1 MKKQKIRFGQ
11 IGFTNQF
18 LEIYMKKKPKSQPTK
33 VGMYPHTN
41 VILSVTTALFIT
53 GLFALFII
61 HADELKALIRSNI
74 QIHVYL
80 KQNLDVHTR
89 KNIEEKLSNLKFIAH
104 KDGKPY
110 LQFIS
115 KEESAKRMIQET
127 GEDFVDFLGENPLR
141 DAYLIRIKEK
151 YLEQSK
157 LKIIRTRIEA
167 IEGVFEVDYPEV
179 KIDQINL
186 NINKIGAVI
195 AIFMVILLITVV
207 VLIANA
213 IKLAMYSQ
221 RFLIRSMQLVG
232 ATDKFIKRP
241 FLKRAAVH
249 GFMGGF
255 LACSLLLLVLS
266 FFNLQL
272 QELAMLQDLTRM
284 FILFFLL
291 VFIGIIVC
299 LTSVYVA
306 VSRYLE
312 MSLDDLYK

>member
-1 MKKQKIRFGQ
+1 MNKE
-11 IGFTNQF
+11 T
-18 LEIYMKKKPKSQPTK
+18 PKATK
-33 VGMYPHTN
+33 VGTYPQTN
-41 VILSVTTALFIT
+41 VILSITTALFMT

-61 HADELKALIRSNI
+61 HADELKGLIRSNI

-80 KQNLDVHTR
+80 KQKIDAKTR
-89 KNIEEKLSNLKFIAH
+89 QRVENQLSNFKFIDQ
-104 KDGKPY
+104 KDGKARIE
-110 LQFIS
+110 FIS
-115 KEESAKRMIQET
+115 KEESAQRMIEET

-141 DAYLIRIKEK
+141 DAFLIRIKEE
-151 YLEQSK
+151 YLERSK

-167 IEGVFEVDYPEV
+167 LEGVFEVDYPDV

-195 AIFMVILLITVV
+195 AVFMFILLLTVI

-213 IKLAMYSQ
+213 VKLAVYSQ

-232 ATDKFIKRP
+232 ATPQFIKRP
-241 FLKRAAVH
+241 FLIRGAIH
-249 GFMGGF
+249 GFLGGF
-255 LACSLLLLVLS
+255 LACTLLLLTLS

-272 QELAMLQDLTRM
+272 QELAILQNITR
-284 FILFFLL
+284 ILILLIFL
-291 VFIGIIVC
+291 VITGITIC
-299 LTSVYVA
+299 LASVYVA